1 MGCRTTPITSKEKTM
16 HAILYAVG
24 AYLVGVFTPAVS
36 RKIKS
41 YFSKEGKAAVA
52 AVKSEAVAVEKKL

>member
-1 MGCRTTPITSKEKTM
+1 M
-16 HAILYAVG
+16 HAILYAVA

-36 RKIKS
+36 RRVKS
-41 YFSKEGKAAVA
+41 LFSKEGKAAVA